1 MKKVLEKLK
10 ITKELFLMLVGV
22 ISVIITIYKMYDDF
36 TKQFNLLQKT
46 TLRTMIWSEG
56 IPLHDKVEAC
66 DNYIK
71 LGYNSETKLY
81 CDKLLEGEF
90 KWKKL
95 KRYQSM

>member
-10 ITKELFLMLVGV
+10 MTKELFLMLVGV
-22 ISVIITIYKMYDDF
+22 ISVIVTIYKMYDDF
-36 TKQFNLLQKT
+36 TRQFNLLQKT

-56 IPLHDKVEAC
+56 IPMHDKVEAC
-66 DNYIK
+66 DNYIS

-90 KWKKL
+90 K
-95 KRYQSM
+95 